1 MFGKSKIM
9 IALCTLL
16 AAGVTYVVFSYCYP
30 RSAAFFYTLGG
41 LLLSEVLAGFVCM
54 ELCKTDRKAM
64 PFIVANGFI
73 GVIYF
78 LFALVMIIPF
88 AEGVSADVL
97 RLWHL
102 AGLLS
107 AVIFHIL
114 LGLGHRSSMSLE
126 KAQEKSMSCKKEFN
140 LALERFKSDHG
151 QWLAADPVLAKK
163 LLSLFESIRFSSES
177 TPAAAECD
185 QEIFESFQ
193 QLQKVENVKEALEKI
208 EKISSQ
214 VAFRNQV
221 IKASR

>member
-1 MFGKSKIM
+1 MKEDILRK
-9 IALCTLL
+9 LQELREDDL
-16 AAGVTYVVFSYCYP
+16 AAMEFAAGRCVDMITAYCNIAEVPEELLGVSVSLAEMVLDD
-30 RSAAFFYTLGG
+30 AGG
-41 LLLSEVLAGFVCM
+41 TA
-54 ELCKTDRKAM
+54 KAKS
-64 PFIVANGFI
+64 IREGDVS
-73 GVIYF
+73 VT
-78 LFALVMIIPF
+78 F

-126 KAQEKSMSCKKEFN
+126 KAQEKSMSCKKDFN